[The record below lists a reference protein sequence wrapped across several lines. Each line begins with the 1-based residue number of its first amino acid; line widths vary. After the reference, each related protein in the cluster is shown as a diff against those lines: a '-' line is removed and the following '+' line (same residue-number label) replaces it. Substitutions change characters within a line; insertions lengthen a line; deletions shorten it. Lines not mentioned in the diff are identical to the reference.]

1 MVKQP
6 TSYIKRLLQQQLQ
19 QEMMVT
25 EGHVR
30 LAAAPILGRSSTS
43 APTRDFVSLFG
54 VSPRVCAVI
63 FNIISFPDDIH
74 LVHLLWALSFLK
86 SYATEAVLI
95 SMTGGAV
102 SRNTYRRKVWQVL
115 DCLSSKT
122 SDVVCYVMVM
132 WLRL

>member
-1 MVKQP
+1 M
-6 TSYIKRLLQQQLQ
+6 I
-19 QEMMVT
+19 VT

-30 LAAAPILGRSSTS
+30 LAAAPMVGRSS
-43 APTRDFVSLFG
+43 AAIRDFVSLFG
-54 VSPRVCAVI
+54 VSPQVCAVI
-63 FNIISFPDDIH
+63 FNIISFPDDIC

-95 SMTGGAV
+95 GMTGGSV

-122 SDVVCYVMVM
+122 SDVVCCLIVCCGYV